1 MAALAMKDSSPK
13 NENSV
18 DSEKLSPRSSMEA
31 EKGFTDV
38 ELDRS
43 QSTYEPIDCNC
54 TYGDHLAVQRTRSR
68 IQLGHNWSLNDGYC
82 ISGTDRDNGDDV
94 EDKKNDQDGAAI
106 TIANYLLVTWDE
118 NDPMNPR
125 NLGYARKWVIVLIVS
140 LGSVC

>member
-1 MAALAMKDSSPK
+1 
-13 NENSV
+13 
-18 DSEKLSPRSSMEA
+18 MEA

-38 ELDRS
+38 ELKRS

-68 IQLGHNWSLNDGYC
+68 IQHDHNWSLKDGYC
-82 ISGTDRDNGDDV
+82 ISGTDNDDDV
-94 EDKKNDQDGAAI
+94 ENKKNDQGGAAI
-106 TIANYLLVTWDE
+106 TIANYLLVAWDE

-125 NLGYARKWVIVLIVS
+125 NLSYARKWVIVLIVS